1 MRELAVARLI
11 LDKPDDPY
19 ARGFVRW
26 RFWSDLD
33 PDASGTTEALR
44 VAAGLWFGGRVFD
57 RQLDTDLA
65 VMFVER
71 YGRHAFIDQAV

>member
-1 MRELAVARLI
+1 MTPTLVVLSAGDFGRT
-11 LDKPDDPY
+11 
-19 ARGFVRW
+19 W
-26 RFWSDLD
+26 T

-65 VMFVER
+65 VMFVEG